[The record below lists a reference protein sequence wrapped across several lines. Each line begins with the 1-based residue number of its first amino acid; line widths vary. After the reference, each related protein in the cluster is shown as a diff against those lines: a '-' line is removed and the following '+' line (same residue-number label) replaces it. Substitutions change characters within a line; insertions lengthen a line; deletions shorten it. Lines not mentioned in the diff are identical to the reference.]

1 MRELRR
7 RENQSAL
14 SEAEQSRRL
23 YRLTAAMPT
32 AEEYSRRANETYI
45 LVKQTQDIWECEA
58 VLYRCAVGAAGSIQD
73 GQAQY
78 ALKCP
83 LGGFCCVACLSDHTP
98 QSLQPYVCIS
108 LSPGLPGIVRVPFR
122 VKGRSASNLF
132 LKDRCAFP
140 DQMSFV
146 PTFP

>member
-58 VLYRCAVGAAGSIQD
+58 VLRIAAQWERLAAYKTDRLSTPSN
-73 GQAQY
+73 
-78 ALKCP
+78 AL
-83 LGGFCCVACLSDHTP
+83 LLRRLP
-98 QSLQPYVCIS
+98 Q
-108 LSPGLPGIVRVPFR
+108 
-122 VKGRSASNLF
+122 
-132 LKDRCAFP
+132 
-140 DQMSFV
+140 
-146 PTFP
+146 